1 MRVSEPGSA
10 DGGGGKDLGAADDG
24 GEGALRVADGALRR
38 HRRRRVKTDG
48 SRCRPKTRPG
58 VSRPARSGVGSA
70 ALFSPDRARAW
81 LREGVAST
89 TGAGAGRLRHL
100 KVVELLLEEEAG
112 DGRGEELG
120 DASGRGVGAVGGA
133 EGVVDVEVERGGEL
147 LRELLVVLLL
157 LGVEADVLE
166 QAVLAVLEH
175 ARASVLLSARR
186 VKGFVKGGFVK
197 FRTLRFFTISAVS
210 GPMQSL
216 VTMHGL
222 PMSSA
227 RREPHGAREYLS
239 SGPPLGRPR

>member
-120 DASGRGVGAVGGA
+120 DAGGRGVGAVGGA

-147 LRELLVVLLL
+147 LRKLLVVLLL

-186 VKGFVKGGFVK
+186 VGFCQGG
-197 FRTLRFFTISAVS
+197 
-210 GPMQSL
+210 
-216 VTMHGL
+216 
-222 PMSSA
+222 
-227 RREPHGAREYLS
+227 LS
-239 SGPPLGRPR
+239 SFAP